1 MQDLRHKLIGEE
13 GQHARHDAP
22 PSNLI
27 ARTWRRLKTLGAK
40 LIVPYVVLTLITA
53 MVGIFV
59 VTRLVTS
66 SVQERFR
73 NQLYK
78 ASGVAAD
85 GIVRVEREHLA
96 ELRLM
101 VFTEGVPAAF
111 SAGDAARLKELL
123 WPLVLNESVEVVSA
137 VDLRGQELMS
147 LARDPASGEYAY
159 LPPSDLAW
167 VPIVTNV
174 IHERVDSF
182 GDKYAGIYD
191 ISVGPTLL
199 TSAPVRDSAGEL
211 VGVLLAGSRLQSVLS
226 ELSTQALADIW
237 VLDSEGDL
245 LTSTLPEPVEGYE
258 VLEMDQAAAQG
269 LETSVRRDF
278 DLNERAFQAVFS
290 PLEIRRQS
298 VGVLGVAL
306 PSNYIV
312 DTEATSRNWFAAVF
326 SIGTTAVIV
335 VGYLLAKSII
345 DPILRLRQVSQA
357 VASGDL
363 SQSTGI
369 LADDEIGE
377 LAVAFDTMTLRL
389 RERTEEAARLYAE
402 TVQRNKELADINT
415 RLQQTQAQLIQSE
428 KLAAIGELTAGIVHD
443 VKNPLA
449 VIKGLAEEL
458 MDGNGEEE
466 ARFLMTIRDN
476 AARANV
482 IVSDLLKFARESDA
496 VMEERDL
503 RDTIKACLRMTEY
516 MARKS
521 GVEVIVDLPP
531 EPVYATYD
539 ASQMEQVL
547 INLVQNAVQAMD
559 VGGTLRVNLSTA
571 EQAAA
576 IAVQDEGVGIPEGNL
591 RRIFDPFFTTKAA
604 KDGTGLGLSVSY
616 GIISN
621 HGGTIDV
628 QSEVGV
634 GSTFTIL
641 LPLRQED
648 GG

>member
-1 MQDLRHKLIGEE
+1 VDLRHGLIGKE
-13 GQHARHDAP
+13 GGHPGGDAG
-22 PSNLI
+22 PSGLMS
-27 ARTWRRLKTLGAK
+27 RGWRRLRTLGAK

-78 ASGVAAD
+78 GSGVAAD
-85 GIVRVEREHLA
+85 GLVRVERKHLA

-101 VFTEGVPAAF
+101 VFTQGVPEAF
-111 SAGDAARLKELL
+111 AARDAEKLKELL

-137 VDLRGQELMS
+137 VDLDAKELFS

-159 LPPSDLAW
+159 MPTSDLSW
-167 VPIVTNV
+167 VPIVSNV

-199 TSAPVRDSAGEL
+199 TSAPVRDGAGRL
-211 VGVLLAGSRLQSVLS
+211 VGVLLAGSRLESVLND
-226 ELSTQALADIW
+226 LSSQALADIW
-237 VLDSEGDL
+237 VLDSDGDL
-245 LTSTLPEPVEGYE
+245 LSSTLPEPVEGYE
-258 VLEMDQAAAQG
+258 VLEMHPAAVQATDA
-269 LETSVRRDF
+269 SVRRDF
-278 DLNERAFQAVFS
+278 DLNQRPFQAVFS
-290 PLEIRRQS
+290 PLVIRRQS

-335 VGYLLAKSII
+335 VGYLLARSII
-345 DPILRLRQVSQA
+345 DPILRLREVSQA

-369 LADDEIGE
+369 QADDEIGE

-389 RERTEEAARLYAE
+389 RERTEEAAHLYAE
-402 TVQRNKELADINT
+402 TVQRNTELAEINT

-458 MDGNGEEE
+458 MDGNGGEE
-466 ARFLMTIRDN
+466 AQFLMTIRDN

-482 IVSDLLKFARESDA
+482 IVTDLLKFARQSDA

-503 RDTIKACLRMTEY
+503 RDTINACLRLTEY
-516 MARKS
+516 MARQS

-531 EPVYATYD
+531 QPVYATYD

-547 INLVQNAVQAMD
+547 INLVQNAIQAMED
-559 VGGTLRVNLSTA
+559 GGTLRINLSTA
-571 EQAAA
+571 DQVAA
-576 IAVQDEGVGIPEGNL
+576 IAVQDDGVGIPEENL

-616 GIISN
+616 GIVSN
-621 HGGTIDV
+621 HGGAIDV
-628 QSEVGV
+628 ESQVGV

-641 LPLRQED
+641 LPLRQEED
-648 GG
+648 G

>member
-1 MQDLRHKLIGEE
+1 VVDLRNGLTAEE
-13 GQHARHDAP
+13 SDRKKGP
-22 PSNLI
+22 IPSSNPVV
-27 ARTWRRLKTLGAK
+27 RVWRRLKTLGAK

-73 NQLYK
+73 NQIYK

-85 GIVRVEREHLA
+85 GLVRVEREHLA

-101 VFTEGVPAAF
+101 AFTEGVPEAF
-111 SAGDAARLKELL
+111 SAGDVERLRKLL

-137 VDLRGQELMS
+137 VDLQGEELVS

-159 LPPSDLAW
+159 LPTSDLSG
-167 VPIVTNV
+167 VTIVSNV
-174 IHERVDSF
+174 IEGHVDSF

-191 ISVGPTLL
+191 ISVGPTLF
-199 TSAPVRDSAGEL
+199 TSAPVRDSGGKL
-211 VGVLLAGSRLQSVLS
+211 VGVLLAGSRLETVLND
-226 ELSTQALADIW
+226 LSTQALADIW
-237 VLDSEGDL
+237 VLGSEGNL
-245 LTSTLPEPVEGYE
+245 LASTLPEPVEGYE
-258 VLEMDQAAAQG
+258 VLEMDPGDARG
-269 LETSVRRDF
+269 IEDSLRREF
-278 DLNERAFQAVFS
+278 DLNQRPFQAVLS
-290 PLEIRRQS
+290 PLVIRRQTM
-298 VGVLGVAL
+298 GVLGVAL

-312 DTEATSRNWFAAVF
+312 DTEATSRNWFAVVF

-335 VGYLLAKSII
+335 VGYLLARSII
-345 DPILRLRQVSQA
+345 DPILRLREVSQA

-363 SQSTGI
+363 TQSTGI
-369 LADDEIGE
+369 QADDEIGE
-377 LAVAFDTMTLRL
+377 LAVAFDSMTLRL

-402 TVQRNKELADINT
+402 TVQRNTELAEINT

-458 MDGNGEEE
+458 MDSNGGEE
-466 ARFLMTIRDN
+466 AQFLMTIRDN

-482 IVSDLLKFARESDA
+482 IVTDLLKFARQSDA

-503 RDTIKACLRMTEY
+503 RDTITACLRLTEY

-521 GVEVIVDLPP
+521 GVEVIVDLPS

-547 INLVQNAVQAMD
+547 INLVQNAVQAM
-559 VGGTLRVNLSTA
+559 GGGGALRIILSTA
-571 EQAAA
+571 DEVAA
-576 IAVQDEGVGIPEGNL
+576 IAVQDEGVGISEENL

-616 GIISN
+616 GIVSN
-621 HGGTIDV
+621 HGGTIEV
-628 QSEVGV
+628 ESEVGV
-634 GSTFTIL
+634 GSTFTVL
-641 LPLRQED
+641 LPLHQGDKE
-648 GG
+648 